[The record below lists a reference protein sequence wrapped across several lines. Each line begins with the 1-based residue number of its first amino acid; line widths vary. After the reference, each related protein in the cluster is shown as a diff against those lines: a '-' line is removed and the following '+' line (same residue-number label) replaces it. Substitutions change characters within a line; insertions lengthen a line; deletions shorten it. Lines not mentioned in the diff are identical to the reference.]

1 MRGMQI
7 IIAVLFVAAPAHAQ
21 QLQDYI
27 EQAQANNPNIRAFEL
42 KHSIAL
48 EKVDEVDQLPNT
60 EFGFGYFVSEPETR
74 TGAQKARISAK
85 QMLPWFGTITS
96 NQEYAHSLAET
107 EYIDYLIAKRK
118 LALDV
123 AKSYYELYGLQ
134 SIQLVLDQNIALLKS
149 FEELALRSVEV
160 DQASAV
166 DVLRLQIRQNE
177 LQQEKEII
185 AEQFRGEQ
193 TKFNHLLNRD
203 GLLAVTL
210 PTSVEIPDEDP
221 VTLDSLELNPELVKF
236 DKLYQSVDQA
246 ELLNRKESAPMF
258 GLGIDYIPVQERPD
272 MNFSD
277 NGKDII
283 MPMVSVSIPIFNKKH
298 DSRTRQNELRKQ
310 QITHQRMDR
319 LNNLESAKA
328 KAIASRNQARIAFMT
343 QKKNLEQARHA
354 EQILIKNYETGTID
368 FEEVLDI
375 QELQLKFQIR
385 QIQSVQLYFVQSA
398 IINYLVNK

>member
-1 MRGMQI
+1 MQI

-27 EQAQANNPNIRAFEL
+27 EQAQANNPNIRAVEL

-149 FEELALRSVEV
+149 FEELE
-160 DQASAV
+160 
-166 DVLRLQIRQNE
+166 
-177 LQQEKEII
+177 
-185 AEQFRGEQ
+185 
-193 TKFNHLLNRD
+193 
-203 GLLAVTL
+203 
-210 PTSVEIPDEDP
+210 
-221 VTLDSLELNPELVKF
+221 SL
-236 DKLYQSVDQA
+236 S
-246 ELLNRKESAPMF
+246 
-258 GLGIDYIPVQERPD
+258 
-272 MNFSD
+272 
-277 NGKDII
+277 
-283 MPMVSVSIPIFNKKH
+283 
-298 DSRTRQNELRKQ
+298 
-310 QITHQRMDR
+310 
-319 LNNLESAKA
+319 
-328 KAIASRNQARIAFMT
+328 
-343 QKKNLEQARHA
+343 
-354 EQILIKNYETGTID
+354 
-368 FEEVLDI
+368 
-375 QELQLKFQIR
+375 
-385 QIQSVQLYFVQSA
+385 
-398 IINYLVNK
+398 